1 MRFFLNHRGQGL
13 ATVRAIAPP
22 CTLVLY
28 YYPIHLQMKGLC
40 RIKEASGSGLVSSL
54 FCVSLWEEDFEFFSD
69 ESMDDQVIENSA
81 GWIRKSS

>member
-28 YYPIHLQMKGLC
+28 YYLIYLRMKGLC

-54 FCVSLWEEDFEFFSD
+54 FCVSLWEEDFEFFF
-69 ESMDDQVIENSA
+69 
-81 GWIRKSS
+81 